1 VTRRRPPSHPPPA
14 GPTPLTERQ
23 RAAITDV
30 IGADAD
36 ASLILALRDAR
47 GRTFQRLEF
56 LGDPLLELVE
66 GLVDVVVAGAVPQHR
81 STTDDAL
88 ARQAAAL
95 GVQDWLEWTPSAQRL
110 ADLVEAVAGAAF
122 LTGGWR
128 AIGSVYQRLRG
139 PLPSDV
145 LALLAAAEP
154 RVAPDPEV
162 EAATDRAHA
171 SLGASVLEVAATLE
185 VYRGFPA
192 ADEGELSAQ
201 RRERHVTV
209 RIAAWAR
216 TVTGTLIVA
225 PNADDKVLGDAVEAW
240 LGRIATVDG
249 PAAAVVAGSTVLDQA
264 PALEVLR
271 PHRSRT
277 ER

>member
-1 VTRRRPPSHPPPA
+1 MTRRRPPSHPPPA
-14 GPTPLTERQ
+14 GPTPLTDRQ
-23 RAAITDV
+23 RAAITGV

-36 ASLILALRDAR
+36 ATLILALRDAR

-95 GVQDWLEWTPSAQRL
+95 GVHDWLEWTPSAQRL

-128 AIGSVYQRLRG
+128 AIGSVHQRLRG
-139 PLPSDV
+139 PLPPDV
-145 LALLAAAEP
+145 LALLEAPAPPTPPEP
-154 RVAPDPEV
+154 DV
-162 EAATDRAHA
+162 EAATDRPHA

-185 VYRGFPA
+185 VYRAFPA
-192 ADEGELSAQ
+192 ADEGELSAL

-216 TVTGTLIVA
+216 NLTGTLVVA

-240 LGRIATVDG
+240 LGRIATVEG
-249 PAAAVVAGSTVLDQA
+249 PAAAVVAGSRVLDQA
-264 PALEVLR
+264 PALDALR
-271 PHRSRT
+271 PRRSRT